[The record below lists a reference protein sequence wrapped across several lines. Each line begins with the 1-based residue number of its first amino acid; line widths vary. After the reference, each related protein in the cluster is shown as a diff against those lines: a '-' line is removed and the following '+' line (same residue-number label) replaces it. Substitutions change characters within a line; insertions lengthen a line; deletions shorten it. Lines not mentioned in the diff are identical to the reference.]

1 MSPAKTETISWINN
15 LRLIAL
21 YAVIILHCAAPLM
34 MQYGKVPLSDW
45 WMADFLNAA
54 VRFAVPVFVMVTGTL
69 SLNREY
75 ELGDFLKKRL
85 ARILVPFLFWSLV
98 YIGYSWYND
107 EITFT
112 GDAWANIK
120 LVLHALKYGSSYHL
134 WYVYMLIGLYF
145 FIPVIGKFVRN
156 SNEKEILYFLIVWFV
171 VMMLSQ
177 PYLSRFNPVVDLHYF
192 AGYVGYLVLG
202 YYLAFKDFNIK
213 TLRLWMILLLVFS
226 VVLIAAGTW
235 FIIPYTKWPGT
246 LFYEPLNPAVLMV
259 SVSAFMIAKRT
270 VIKMPP
276 ILTRISGFAGRY
288 NYGIYLSHALVLYFL
303 EDPFGINYKLCVPIV
318 SIPLTALICF
328 ILSLLLVWLISKI
341 PFGKWISG

>member
-1 MSPAKTETISWINN
+1 
-15 LRLIAL
+15 
-21 YAVIILHCAAPLM
+21 

-45 WMADFLNAA
+45 LMADFLNAM
-54 VRFAVPVFVMVTGTL
+54 VRFAVPVFVMVTGAL
-69 SLNREY
+69 LLNREY
-75 ELGDFLKKRL
+75 EIGDFLKKRL
-85 ARILVPFLFWSLV
+85 TRVLVPFIFWSLV
-98 YIGYSWYND
+98 YVAYSWYNE

-112 GDAWANIK
+112 TDAWANVK

-156 SNEKEILYFLIVWFV
+156 ATEKEILYFLIVWFA

-192 AGYVGYLVLG
+192 AGYAGYLVLG
-202 YYLAFKDFNIK
+202 YYLAFKDFKVKN
-213 TLRLWMILLLVFS
+213 LRLWMGLLFAFS
-226 VVLIAAGTW
+226 VTLIVVGTW
-235 FIIPYTKWPGT
+235 FIVPYTKWPGT
-246 LFYEPLNPAVLMV
+246 LFYEPVNPAVLMI
-259 SVSAFMIAKRT
+259 SASAFIIAKLT
-270 VIKMPP
+270 VLKLPP
-276 ILTRISGFAGRY
+276 ILEQISEFAGRY

-328 ILSLLLVWLISKI
+328 VLSLLLVWLISKI